1 MDGLWNPAADSALRN
16 EVLGFTNYTLL
27 AVLGLLVMIFIVR
40 LLTMRF
46 APTVLGTIIRSEAI
60 KGKTVQDSDKALG
73 TAVGVGLAYVLIGIM
88 IDDMERVGS
97 PVLMPELAA
106 SFLPGILQF
115 VVAIA
120 VVVWAFR
127 LVNIVHDVV
136 MMFDTDD
143 QLDGTEKTLISA
155 LQSVI
160 RFAIIFVGAVFVA
173 DSMGF
178 DLTSL
183 IAGLGISGLALA
195 LAAKDSISNFFGAI
209 TVLLDRPF
217 KVGDWIIVGGAEG
230 EVIEINLRTTL
241 IRTSADTI
249 ITMPNANLVNTPVE
263 NVGKRRWRRWQTQLH
278 LDINADGEA
287 IDTFCQRVLKA
298 IEEHPKTLKEE
309 ASFCQVSMI
318 SATSLDVDL
327 NLYWDVSGGV
337 EERQER
343 AKLIIQIKNIA
354 EDLGIEF
361 YDGRVR
367 QQRLCS
373 KRWRHPTPVDG
384 VCGQSNTDRAEKKGN
399 LNRS

>member
-16 EVLGFTNYTLL
+16 EFFGFTNYTLL

-40 LLTMRF
+40 VLTMRF

-155 LQSVI
+155 LQSVL
-160 RFAIIFVGAVFVA
+160 RFTIIFVGAVFVA

-217 KVGDWIIVGGAEG
+217 KVGNWIIVGAAEG

-287 IDTFCQRVLKA
+287 VDTFCQRVLKA

-367 QQRLCS
+367 QQR
-373 KRWRHPTPVDG
+373 
-384 VCGQSNTDRAEKKGN
+384 
-399 LNRS
+399 

>member
-16 EVLGFTNYTLL
+16 EFFGFSTYTML
-27 AVLGLLVMIFIVR
+27 AVLGLLVMIFIMR

-73 TAVGVGLAYVLIGIM
+73 TAVGVGLAYLLVGIM

-97 PVLMPELAA
+97 PVLMPDLAV

-155 LQSVI
+155 LQSVL

-217 KVGDWIIVGGAEG
+217 KVGDWIIVGAAEG

-287 IDTFCQRVLKA
+287 VDTFCERVLKA
-298 IEEHPKTLKEE
+298 IEDHPKTLKEE

-367 QQRLCS
+367 QQR
-373 KRWRHPTPVDG
+373 
-384 VCGQSNTDRAEKKGN
+384 
-399 LNRS
+399 

>member
-16 EVLGFTNYTLL
+16 EVFGFTNYTLL
-27 AVLGLLVMIFIVR
+27 AVLGLLVMIFVVR

-155 LQSVI
+155 LQSVL

-287 IDTFCQRVLKA
+287 VDTFCQRVLKA

-343 AKLIIQIKNIA
+343 AKLIIHIKNIA

-367 QQRLCS
+367 QQR
-373 KRWRHPTPVDG
+373 
-384 VCGQSNTDRAEKKGN
+384 
-399 LNRS
+399 

>member
-16 EVLGFTNYTLL
+16 EVFGFTNYTLL

-155 LQSVI
+155 LQSVL
-160 RFAIIFVGAVFVA
+160 RFTIIFVGAVFVA

-217 KVGDWIIVGGAEG
+217 KVGDWIIVGAAEG

-287 IDTFCQRVLKA
+287 VDTFCQRVLKA
-298 IEEHPKTLKEE
+298 IEDHPKTLKEE

-343 AKLIIQIKNIA
+343 AKLIIQIKSIA

-367 QQRLCS
+367 QQR
-373 KRWRHPTPVDG
+373 
-384 VCGQSNTDRAEKKGN
+384 
-399 LNRS
+399 

>member
-1 MDGLWNPAADSALRN
+1 MDGLWNPAADSALRD
-16 EVLGFTNYTLL
+16 EFFGFTNYTLL

-106 SFLPGILQF
+106 TFLPGILQF

-155 LQSVI
+155 LQSVL
-160 RFAIIFVGAVFVA
+160 RFTIIFVGAVFVA

-217 KVGDWIIVGGAEG
+217 KVGDWIIVGAAEG

-287 IDTFCQRVLKA
+287 VDTFCQRVLKA

-343 AKLIIQIKNIA
+343 AKLIIQIKSIA

-367 QQRLCS
+367 QQR
-373 KRWRHPTPVDG
+373 
-384 VCGQSNTDRAEKKGN
+384 
-399 LNRS
+399 

>member
-16 EVLGFTNYTLL
+16 EFFGFSTFTML
-27 AVLGLLVMIFIVR
+27 AVLGLLVMIFIMR

-73 TAVGVGLAYVLIGIM
+73 TAVGVGLAYLLVGIM

-97 PVLMPELAA
+97 PVLMPDLAV

-155 LQSVI
+155 LQSVL

-217 KVGDWIIVGGAEG
+217 KVGDWIIVGAAEG

-249 ITMPNANLVNTPVE
+249 ITMPNANLVNTPLE

-287 IDTFCQRVLKA
+287 VDTFCERVLKA
-298 IEEHPKTLKEE
+298 IEDHPKTLKEE

-367 QQRLCS
+367 QQR
-373 KRWRHPTPVDG
+373 
-384 VCGQSNTDRAEKKGN
+384 
-399 LNRS
+399 

>member
-16 EVLGFTNYTLL
+16 EVLGFTTYTLL
-27 AVLGLLVMIFIVR
+27 AVLGLLVLIFIMR
-40 LLTMRF
+40 LFTMRF

-60 KGKTVQDSDKALG
+60 KGKTVQESDKALG
-73 TAVGVGLAYVLIGIM
+73 TAVGVGLAYVIVGIM
-88 IDDMERVGS
+88 IDDMERAGS
-97 PVLMPELAA
+97 PILMPDLAV
-106 SFLPGILQF
+106 SFLPGVLQF

-136 MMFDTDD
+136 MLFDTDD

-155 LQSVI
+155 LQSVL

-217 KVGDWIIVGGAEG
+217 KVGDWIIVGAAEG

-287 IDTFCQRVLKA
+287 VDAFCQRVLKA

-343 AKLIIQIKNIA
+343 AKLIIDIKNIA

-367 QQRLCS
+367 QQR
-373 KRWRHPTPVDG
+373 
-384 VCGQSNTDRAEKKGN
+384 
-399 LNRS
+399 